1 MTVFT
6 AKTIS
11 FDRAEDMKAQEER
24 SRRYRIQIREDGSL
38 TKPTDW
44 ADLADSQWGD
54 PVNYFF
60 PVADREYAERAKV
73 EFIAS
78 LEEYD
83 EESKR
88 VIVSRI
94 NRLARKYSVEPI
106 RNTANELKFDT
117 GTDETHNVR
126 ASITGEVIVTD
137 SVSGES
143 GPQMQIAAARRA
155 VLYHP
160 WFGKMILDDDFF
172 ESMIDNWETNLL
184 GVDVAID
191 AEHRNGPTGG
201 MALAWVNGARMERDR
216 FMLSVKPTQTGAPLL
231 GNEYRY
237 TSIEFYTNYFEREIM
252 AYYGPA
258 LVACAAT
265 NLPFVHRNDPI
276 QPRFQVSQSDVGLP
290 VASVIVSGWEP
301 IVTTG
306 NAASVTI
313 SNDSQLTAS
322 EEDNQVEEGE
332 TAQVEGETAHEG
344 VQEMSDKNTEVTTP
358 EIVHAETLVVGDREF
373 SADDVTALLEQQAE
387 LERQRAE
394 DAKALLQAEVDAVR
408 AAANDRGVPPVAI
421 RYACSLMAALGREQN
436 AAITME
442 DGSQKEMTTFEA
454 LKALLGAIPG
464 KAGEVTPPVEE
475 GERPDDTHDGDENMN
490 LEQAE
495 EEAKKRRK
503 ELKIGKLG
511 DQQVSL

>member
-1 MTVFT
+1 MTVYT
-6 AKTIS
+6 ATTVNL
-11 FDRAEDMKAQEER
+11 DRADDMRAQEDR
-24 SRRYRIQIREDGSL
+24 SRRYRIQIREDGNL
-38 TKPTDW
+38 VKPSDW
-44 ADLADSQWGD
+44 ADLTDSQWGD

-60 PVADREYAERAKV
+60 PVPDREYAERAKI
-73 EFIAS
+73 EFTGS

-83 EESKR
+83 EESRR

-94 NRLARKYSVEPI
+94 NRLARKYSVDPI
-106 RNTANELKFDT
+106 RNTANELRFDT
-117 GTDETHNVR
+117 SDEGHNIR
-126 ASITGEVIVTD
+126 ASITGEVVMTED
-137 SVSGES
+137 PVSNES
-143 GPQMQIAAARRA
+143 GPVMQIAAARRA

-172 ESMIDNWETNLL
+172 ESMIDNWESRLL

-201 MALAWVNGARMERDR
+201 MALAWVTGVHMERDK

-237 TSIEFYTNYFEREIM
+237 TSIEFFTNYFEREIM

-290 VASVIVSGWEP
+290 VASVIVSGNGYT
-301 IVTTG
+301 TTG
-306 NAASVTI
+306 STTNVTI
-313 SNDSQLTAS
+313 QDNSQVAAR
-322 EEDNQVEEGE
+322 EAEDTGESIEPGE
-332 TAQVEGETAHEG
+332 TAQEG
-344 VQEMSDKNTEVTTP
+344 VEQMTDQATEVMP
-358 EIVHAETLVVGDREF
+358 EVIHAETLVVGDREF
-373 SADDVTALLEQQAE
+373 SADDVNALLQQQAE
-387 LERQRAE
+387 LERQRE
-394 DAKALLQAEVDAVR
+394 KDVLALLQAEVDAVR

-421 RYACSLMAALGREQN
+421 RYACSLMAALGREQT
-436 AAITME
+436 ATIVME
-442 DGSQKEMTTFEA
+442 DGSEKEMTTFEA
-454 LKALLGAIPG
+454 LKALLEAIPG
-464 KAGEVTPPVEE
+464 KAGEVTPRVIE
-475 GERPDDTHDGDENMN
+475 GERPDDTHNGEENMT

-495 EEAKKRRK
+495 AAAKEARRK
-503 ELKIGKLG
+503 YKIGNLG